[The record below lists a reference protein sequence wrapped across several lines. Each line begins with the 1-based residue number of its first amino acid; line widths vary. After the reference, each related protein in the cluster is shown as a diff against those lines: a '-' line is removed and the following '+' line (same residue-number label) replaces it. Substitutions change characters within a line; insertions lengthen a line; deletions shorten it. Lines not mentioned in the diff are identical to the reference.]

1 MCVKVDAAEL
11 NRNISFSHI
20 SNSDRDVFIYTV
32 RAKTSFETEAMLL
45 SETPFIHMLMS
56 GAFEATTGGY
66 VSL

>member
-32 RAKTSFETEAMLL
+32 RAKTQTEAMLL
-45 SETPFIHMLMS
+45 SETPFIHMLMLMS

>member
-11 NRNISFSHI
+11 NRNISFAHI

-32 RAKTSFETEAMLL
+32 RAKTQTEAMLL

-56 GAFEATTGGY
+56 GAFEATAGGY